1 MSEVKVKVDVN
12 ALVHKYERLVY
23 SVLTK
28 KLPAHVGDDD
38 LVQVG
43 RIALWRCAK
52 KYDPDKGKF
61 TTYAYQSIYHSML
74 RELGKRKATVSLN
87 TPVIGEDDI
96 ELQDTIEDF
105 RQSLDNL
112 DVKFELE
119 EFLETLTERQRAVL
133 KRRAIG
139 ESYSEIADHM
149 GISRSLACN
158 EVKAA
163 SRLWKR
169 FIENIEEDSE
179 NDG

>member
-1 MSEVKVKVDVN
+1 MSERKVDVN

-23 SVLTK
+23 SVLNK
-28 KLPAHVGDDD
+28 KLPAHVNDDD

-87 TPVIGEDDI
+87 MRVDHEEDI

-112 DVKFELE
+112 DLRFELE
-119 EFLETLTERQRAVL
+119 EFLKTLTDRQRIIL
-133 KRRAIG
+133 TKRAIG
-139 ESYSEIADHM
+139 KTYVEIAEEL
-149 GISRSLACN
+149 GIGKSLVGN
-158 EVKAA
+158 EVKMAF
-163 SRLWKR
+163 RLWKK
-169 FIENIEEDSE
+169 FNEKIEEECE

>member
-1 MSEVKVKVDVN
+1 MSEHKVDVN

-23 SVLTK
+23 SVLSK

-74 RELGKRKATVSLN
+74 RELGKRKATVSLS
-87 TPVIGEDDI
+87 TIVDQTEKI
-96 ELQDTIEDF
+96 ELQDTIEDLK
-105 RQSLDNL
+105 QSLDNL
-112 DVKFELE
+112 DIKFELE
-119 EFLETLTERQRAVL
+119 EFMKRLNERQRTIL
-133 KRRAIG
+133 KKRAIG
-139 ESYSEIADHM
+139 KSFEEIAKDM
-149 GISRSLACN
+149 NLTYSKVWREMKVIC
-158 EVKAA
+158 E
-163 SRLWKR
+163 LWER
-169 FIENIEEDSE
+169 FDRKIEEECE